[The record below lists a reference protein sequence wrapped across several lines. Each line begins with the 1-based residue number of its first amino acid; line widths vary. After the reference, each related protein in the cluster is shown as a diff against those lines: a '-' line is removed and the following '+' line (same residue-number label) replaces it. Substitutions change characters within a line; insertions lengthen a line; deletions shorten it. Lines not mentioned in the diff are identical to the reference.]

1 MLIGEFALKVDR
13 SWGVFWELCSEVLI
27 LSISNNPAKAF
38 LSAQHTLIIDQ
49 SCIDHHVNKNPSSMV
64 LCELVK
70 KFDFISQIHIGVVEA
85 SVCWDSI
92 PIKVWRDWAESK
104 SPLMEFEERVTF
116 KIKGDFNIVILLSI
130 GTNVVSFT
138 IIDNSL
144 LIVRLCEQN
153 NRKKNDA

>member
-1 MLIGEFALKVDR
+1 LLIGEFALKVDR

-85 SVCWDSI
+85 SVC
-92 PIKVWRDWAESK
+92 
-104 SPLMEFEERVTF
+104 
-116 KIKGDFNIVILLSI
+116 
-130 GTNVVSFT
+130 
-138 IIDNSL
+138 
-144 LIVRLCEQN
+144 
-153 NRKKNDA
+153 